1 MAGVGFFQ
9 WLAKHYT
16 APQIFVECKNYGS
29 DVTNPELDQLSGRFG
44 RSRGNV
50 GVLVCRRFK
59 NKVKFEQRCRDTA
72 LDDRGYII
80 ALDDDDLKALV
91 EARKVDE
98 EAAYREYPLLRK
110 RFDTIIS

>member
-1 MAGVGFFQ
+1 MGVTS

-29 DVTNPELDQLSGRFG
+29 EVANPELDQLSGRFG

-50 GVLVCRRFK
+50 GILVARRFDDK
-59 NKVKFEQRCRDTA
+59 ARFEQRCRDTA

-80 ALDDDDLKALV
+80 VLDDDDLKSLV
-91 EARKVDE
+91 AARRDEKEAC
-98 EAAYREYPLLRK
+98 YRDYPLLRQ